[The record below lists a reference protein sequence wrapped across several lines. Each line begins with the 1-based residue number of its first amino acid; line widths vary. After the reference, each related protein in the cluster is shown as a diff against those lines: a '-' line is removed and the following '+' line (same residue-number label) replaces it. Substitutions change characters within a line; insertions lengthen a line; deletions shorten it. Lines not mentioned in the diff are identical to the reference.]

1 MSKRRVHS
9 AESIIR
15 NLRKAEVMLG
25 EGKKVKDI
33 CKSLGI
39 SDNTYYKWRK
49 EYGGMTISQ
58 SQRMKD
64 LEQENS
70 RLKRAVADLTLDNL
84 ILKDFKEGKL

>member
-1 MSKRRVHS
+1 MSKRRVHN
-9 AESIIR
+9 AEAIIR

-49 EYGGMTISQ
+49 EYGSMTISQ

>member
-1 MSKRRVHS
+1 MSKRRVHN
-9 AESIIR
+9 AEAIIR

>member
-1 MSKRRVHS
+1 MSKRRIHI

-15 NLRKAEVMLG
+15 NLRKADVMLG
-25 EGKKVKDI
+25 EGKKVKDV

-49 EYGGMTISQ
+49 EYGGMTVSQ

-64 LEQENS
+64 LEQENA

-84 ILKDFKEGKL
+84 ILKDFQEGKL

>member
-1 MSKRRVHS
+1 MSKRRVHN

-15 NLRKAEVMLG
+15 NLRKADVMLG